1 MKVTIFNTNIDTEI
15 NSSNYHQTFYGAL
28 NRQFRQTRVRRSIS
42 NLQVFHKVF
51 LRIRQ
56 Q

>member
-1 MKVTIFNTNIDTEI
+1 MNVTIFNTNVDTEI
-15 NSSNYHQTFYGAL
+15 NSLNYHHTFCGAL
-28 NRQFRQTRVRRSIS
+28 NRHFCQTRVRLSIS